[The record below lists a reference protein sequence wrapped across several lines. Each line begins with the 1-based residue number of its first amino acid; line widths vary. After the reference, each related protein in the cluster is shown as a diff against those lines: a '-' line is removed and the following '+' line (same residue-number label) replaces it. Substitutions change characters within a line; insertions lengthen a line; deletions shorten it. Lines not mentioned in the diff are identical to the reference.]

1 MIRLIVIAALVG
13 MPAAASAADDFRVHQ
28 LEQDVR
34 DLQRQVQALSRQIE
48 SQRAAP
54 PAPDAAIRQRD
65 AASGLPP
72 HSPPPGAPAPAWV
85 DAAKWQRVQPG
96 MTELEVIGILGPPTS
111 MRTEESARVFL
122 YALEIG
128 SSGFLVG
135 SVRLRNSSVVSVQ
148 KPTLQ

>member
-1 MIRLIVIAALVG
+1 MIRLLVFAALMG
-13 MPAAASAADDFRVHQ
+13 IPAAASAADDFRIAQ

-48 SQRAAP
+48 SQRV
-54 PAPDAAIRQRD
+54 
-65 AASGLPP
+65 ASPVSDGIGRRAEAR
-72 HSPPPGAPAPAWV
+72 PGAPLAATPAAATPAWV

-96 MTELEVIGILGPPTS
+96 MSELESIGILGTPTS
-111 MRTEESARVFL
+111 LRMEEGTRLLL

-135 SVRLRNSSVVSVQ
+135 SVRLRDGSVVSVQ